1 VRRRWETSI
10 SRLDSAAARRSV
22 NRPPAARLFET
33 AACRRTGSR
42 LVNYFPVDYTSLAK
56 ENQFNQGGNMRKRLV
71 SLVIFF
77 ALSMA
82 ASVIHAQPSLKMM
95 IPANPG
101 GGWDQTGR
109 HLAAAMQSAKLV
121 SSVQFDNKGG
131 AGGTI
136 GLAQFVNSAKGDPN
150 AVLIGGMVMVG
161 AIYLDNSPVNLTM
174 VTPVARLTGEYEI
187 IVVPANSP
195 HKSMAD
201 LVKAFKANPG
211 GVSWGGGSAGGTDHI
226 LVGLIA
232 KQAGVDPA
240 KINYVP
246 FKGGGEAI
254 AAIVGGHVTAGVS
267 GVGEFAEQIKGKRMR
282 ALAVSSPSRMDG
294 FQTLKEQKLDIEL
307 ANWRGVFGAPGIT
320 TAQRDALIK
329 IVRGATETKAW
340 KDTVAKLGWSP
351 IFLSGDEYK
360 KFIDE
365 DTKRI
370 AGIIDSLGIKK
381 K

>member
-1 VRRRWETSI
+1 MV
-10 SRLDSAAARRSV
+10 LGVAVAANSV
-22 NRPPAARLFET
+22 
-33 AACRRTGSR
+33 
-42 LVNYFPVDYTSLAK
+42 
-56 ENQFNQGGNMRKRLV
+56 
-71 SLVIFF
+71 
-77 ALSMA
+77 
-82 ASVIHAQPSLKMM
+82 HAQPSLKMM

-109 HLAAAMQSAKLV
+109 NLANAMQSVKLV
-121 SSVQFDNKGG
+121 SSVQFENKGG

-136 GLAQFVNSAKGDPN
+136 GLAQFVNSAKGDAN
-150 AVLIGGMVMVG
+150 AVMIGGMVMVG
-161 AIYLDNSPVNLTM
+161 AIYLENSPVQLSL
-174 VTPVARLTGEYEI
+174 VTPLARLTGEYEI
-187 IVVPANSP
+187 IVVPSTSP

-211 GVSWGGGSAGGTDHI
+211 SISWGGGSAGGTDHI

-232 KQAGVDPA
+232 KAAGVDPG

-254 AAIVGGHVTAGVS
+254 AAIVGGHVTTGVS
-267 GVGEFAEQIKGKRMR
+267 GIGEFAEQIKGGRMR
-282 ALAVSSPSRMDG
+282 ALAVSSPTKIDS
-294 FQTLKEQKLDIEL
+294 FPTLKEQGIDVEL

-320 TAQRDALIK
+320 PAQTDALIK
-329 IVRGATETKAW
+329 IVRGATESASW
-340 KDTVAKLGWSP
+340 KETLSKLGWSP
-351 IFLSGDEYK
+351 IFLSGDAYK

-370 AGIIDSLGIKK
+370 AGIIDSLGIKAK

>member
-1 VRRRWETSI
+1 MHIRVLSFI
-10 SRLDSAAARRSV
+10 AA
-22 NRPPAARLFET
+22 L
-33 AACRRTGSR
+33 
-42 LVNYFPVDYTSLAK
+42 
-56 ENQFNQGGNMRKRLV
+56 
-71 SLVIFF
+71 
-77 ALSMA
+77 ALSALA
-82 ASVIHAQPSLKMM
+82 AIANAQPSLKMM

-109 HLAAAMQSAKLV
+109 NLATAMQSAKLV

-150 AVLIGGMVMVG
+150 AIMIGGMVMVG
-161 AIYLDNSPVNLTM
+161 AIYLENSPVNLTM
-174 VTPVARLTGEYEI
+174 VTPLARLTGEYEI
-187 IVVPANSP
+187 IVVPASSP

-211 GVSWGGGSAGGTDHI
+211 SISWGGGSAGGTDHI

-232 KQAGVDPA
+232 KATGVDPT

-267 GVGEFAEQIKGKRMR
+267 GVGEFSEQIKGGRMR
-282 ALAVSSPSRMDG
+282 ALAVSSPAKFEG
-294 FQTLKEQKLDIEL
+294 FPSLKEQSIDIEL

-320 TAQRDALIK
+320 APQRDALIK
-329 IVRGATETKAW
+329 LVRGATESASW
-340 KDTVAKLGWSP
+340 KTTLEKLGWAP
-351 IFLSGDEYK
+351 IFLSGDAYS
-360 KFIDE
+360 KFVDE

-370 AGIIDSLGIKK
+370 AGIIDSLGIKGAK
-381 K
+381 

>member
-1 VRRRWETSI
+1 MPKQFLGFVAA
-10 SRLDSAAARRSV
+10 LLLMVFASAA
-22 NRPPAARLFET
+22 
-33 AACRRTGSR
+33 
-42 LVNYFPVDYTSLAK
+42 
-56 ENQFNQGGNMRKRLV
+56 
-71 SLVIFF
+71 
-77 ALSMA
+77 
-82 ASVIHAQPSLKMM
+82 HAQPSLKMM

-136 GLAQFVNSAKGDPN
+136 GLAQFINSAKGDPN
-150 AVLIGGMVMVG
+150 AIMIGGMVMVG
-161 AIYLDNSPVNLTM
+161 AIYLENSPVNLTM
-174 VTPVARLTGEYEI
+174 VTPLARLTGEYEI
-187 IVVPANSP
+187 IVVPTSSP
-195 HKSMAD
+195 HKSMGD

-232 KQAGVDPA
+232 KAAGVDPT

-267 GVGEFAEQIKGKRMR
+267 GVGEFAEQIKGGRMR
-282 ALAVSSPSRMDG
+282 ALAVSSPSRIEG
-294 FQTLKEQKLDIEL
+294 FPTLKEQGLDVEL
-307 ANWRGVFGAPGIT
+307 SNWRGTFGAPGIT

-329 IVRGATETKAW
+329 IIRGATETEYW
-340 KDTVAKLGWSP
+340 KTTLEKLGWSP
-351 IFLSGDEYK
+351 IYLEGDAYK
-360 KFIDE
+360 KFVEE

-370 AGIIDSLGIKK
+370 AAIIDSLGIKSK
-381 K
+381 